1 MSDIKLVIKDRCF
14 ELNLK
19 NGDLEAD
26 DGLETAV
33 AISLFTDKR
42 VTTEE
47 VPAGE
52 TSKRGWFG
60 DLFPEVDQDKIG
72 SKLWLLQ
79 RSKRTTE
86 TLRKFEDYCREAL
99 QWLIEDGVSGSINVE
114 ASYDTNGHLSCLID
128 ISKPKG
134 RTSRFSLLWDKQELK
149 AVS

>member
-52 TSKRGWFG
+52 NSKRGWFG